1 MCEVTN
7 RKAVHALWSYV
18 QSSTYSGKDPEPIG
32 FKSLAL
38 WVGAGFSKSWN
49 SDFPLGKQVFDF
61 PIEPLSLL
69 RQYLTGLYGT
79 AKDSISYD
87 EGRQI
92 IYRMFIEREF
102 PFLSNRYLDQQYA
115 TLLENEIKQHVFEKF
130 KDYLTPGDFTK
141 DQEKIY
147 TLLKYLS
154 TQGTY
159 TAQGGSGLRFE
170 LLSTNYDFNLEYAL
184 DLREDSHLIYRGFTP
199 ICIDGV
205 KDYTFHSANSPMIS
219 LLKLNGGFEIMESEN
234 GFVVETRIDELSKK
248 YKDYELGKSIILPSA
263 QQDYQSEYFQ
273 MIFPKAIDVLKRS
286 DLLVFVGTSLPEED
300 VLFTQMLS
308 HFAEQTADY
317 HQKQIVFITKCDEA
331 EIADYVKKILNIFP
345 QYERIRGHIHVYTRG
360 LLQFIEDLRAEYI
373 ENKHPLEGLPYYW
386 TERCWEE
393 CPEAEVPTYV

>member
-7 RKAVHALWSYV
+7 KKAVHTLWSYV

-61 PIEPLSLL
+61 PIDSHSLL
-69 RQYLTGLYGT
+69 RQYLTSLYGT

-87 EGRQI
+87 EGSQI

-115 TLLENEIKQHVFEKF
+115 TLLENETKQHVFEKF

-141 DQEKIY
+141 DQAKIH

-154 TQGTY
+154 TQGTH
-159 TAQGGSGLRFE
+159 TAQGGSGLRLE

-184 DLREDSHLIYRGFTP
+184 DLREESHLIYRGFTP

-205 KDYTFHSANSPMIS
+205 KDYTFHSADSPMIS

-248 YKDYELGKSIILPSA
+248 YKDYALGKSIILPSA
-263 QQDYQSEYFQ
+263 QQNYQSEYFQ

-286 DLLVFVGTSLPEED
+286 YLLVFVGTSLPEED
-300 VLFTQMLS
+300 VLFTQMMS

-317 HQKQIVFITKCDEA
+317 HQKQIVFITNCSKVES
-331 EIADYVKKILNIFP
+331 VKFMRKVLAIFP
-345 QYERIRGHIHVYTRG
+345 QYERIKGHIHIYTKG
-360 LLQFIEDLRAEYI
+360 LISFIEELRAEYI
-373 ENKHPLEGLPYYW
+373 ENKLPLEGLPDYW
-386 TERCWEE
+386 TETCWEE
-393 CPEAEVPTYV
+393 SVEAEVPSHV